1 MASPKIS
8 SRERL
13 QHTPA
18 RDQHRRQNVGRAE
31 RWASAGVGAGLLLAG
46 LKRGSW
52 GGWLLAAGGAA
63 LIYRGASGYC
73 GCYQLLGYD
82 TSETRNPAT
91 AVAARQGRK
100 IERSIAINRPP
111 EELYE
116 AIIDSEY
123 LPRLLGHVTSILP
136 LEDGRARWR
145 AKGPLGSELTWDAQ
159 VIRDRPNQMI
169 SWRSL
174 DGSDVE
180 TAGSVH
186 LRPLPVG
193 RGTEVRVSLK
203 YNPPGGKLAAGVA
216 DFLGQ
221 GLDAEVRDDLRRFKQ
236 LMETGELPTTEGQPS
251 GPRS

>member
-1 MASPKIS
+1 
-8 SRERL
+8 
-13 QHTPA
+13 
-18 RDQHRRQNVGRAE
+18 VGQLD
-31 RWASAGVGAGLLLAG
+31 RWTSAGVGAGLVLAG

-52 GGWLLAAGGAA
+52 GGWTLAAGGAM
-63 LIYRGASGYC
+63 LIYRGATGYC

-82 TSETRNPAT
+82 TSETRNAAT

-116 AIIDSEY
+116 TLKDIEH
-123 LPRLLGHVTSILP
+123 LPRLFEHVTAVSP
-136 LEDGRARWR
+136 LENNRARWR
-145 AKGPLGSELTWDAQ
+145 AKGPLGSELKWDAE
-159 VIRDRPNQMI
+159 VIHDHPNRMI

-180 TAGSVH
+180 TAGSIH
-186 LRPLPVG
+186 LRPLPAG
-193 RGTEVRVSLK
+193 RGTEMRVSLK
-203 YNPPGGKLAAGVA
+203 YNPPGGKLAADVA

-221 GLDAEVRDDLRRFKQ
+221 GLEAEVQEDLRHFKQ
-236 LMETGELPTTEGQPS
+236 LLEAGELPTTKNQPS